1 MSRNEKE
8 RSPQGDDGTYLFKD
22 VIILLYWT
30 ASQRCITEVGVDC
43 VEVRRQSV
51 IAADTGA
58 LVPSHI
64 DGEVHRCVACGMSRS
79 REFKKKKQ
87 KSRKKQKSSRSQRAE
102 VEEEAEVE
110 QKSRIQEEVH

>member
-1 MSRNEKE
+1 MSRNEIE

-30 ASQRCITEVGVDC
+30 SQRCITEVGDDC

-51 IAADTGA
+51 MAADTGA

-64 DGEVHRCVACGMSRS
+64 DGELHRSVACGTSRS
-79 REFKKKKQ
+79 REFKKK
-87 KSRKKQKSSRSQRAE
+87 STERIHYSSSQPIVIEPKHEPITTLLSTTGA
-102 VEEEAEVE
+102 
-110 QKSRIQEEVH
+110 